1 MTSMLPFLETDDSL
15 LICSICLN
23 ELKEPKLLSCL
34 HRYCGSC
41 LMGLIDGNDNEL
53 QCPDCGI
60 VHALPEN
67 GVEGLLVDI
76 SMKNILQLHR
86 IKKAIDTRMKCM
98 SCRNIKNAGAFCFN
112 CDDFICQ
119 NCFDNHG
126 ATSKSRHHTLA
137 MNDVKTG
144 QLNNANWAAL
154 TDISRCRDHPEN
166 MLELCCRTCHGNH
179 LMCRECSLVE
189 HANHEL
195 CNDVPYLASEE
206 RNRINQKMD
215 NLLKNIERVQKKR
228 ALMTKST
235 EKFKHVVERRKSHI
249 QNEFDRME
257 EIIKGKIHNEV
268 DKLNRGMVQME
279 DVLSLG
285 KISTD
290 KPSLKKQ
297 VKELNEEYDRICE
310 KEKKELETA
319 FQALQAENNQEQGKL
334 FDQLANLK
342 IAFKRIVSEIEINA
356 RRNQEEMK
364 AILDFWDSIDSR
376 LNNIQA
382 TVSAHLTIRNDWA
395 DIQCIPMMCSV
406 VDSLMRDM
414 DREIPDFKLLSQ
426 IRITKFENC
435 DRKSHVDISEV
446 ADDEVDV
453 DGIHSKQWGIN
464 GITGNEEGT
473 IVVTGES
480 SQDHSHI
487 TVIDLKGT
495 TLRQDEIESEL
506 AFECRYCDFMT
517 KFKVVTVCWNNEIGL
532 YDIRDGTYTEMN
544 LKDND
549 SVWPF
554 GQDVSCVTVDE
565 ANNDIFIG
573 YKDSRDISVFD
584 DQLNYSHALSLPS
597 TVRWPRD
604 IAVHGNN
611 LIVCDRTGME
621 AYAISITG
629 STCMVMFQ
637 FAKPNTKSSNCW
649 PIGVCTDQNEFIY
662 MLWSAVTMS
671 SFKRLLVQYSRDGQR
686 LLATR
691 HVHDDALCISTVS
704 TRRGETLLVSTW
716 KTGKIFQYN
725 LT

>member
-34 HRYCGSC
+34 HRYCASC
-41 LMGLIDGNDNEL
+41 LMGLIDGNDNKL

-86 IKKAIDTRMKCM
+86 IKQAIDTRRKCL
-98 SCRNIKNAGAFCFN
+98 SCRNIENAGAFCIN

-126 ATSKSRHHTLA
+126 ATSKSRHRTLS
-137 MNDVKTG
+137 MNDLKTG

-189 HANHEL
+189 HADHEL

-215 NLLKNIERVQKKR
+215 NLLNYIERVQKKR

-235 EKFKHVVERRKSHI
+235 EKLNMSLKDENPIFKTNLIAWRKSLKAKYTMKSI
-249 QNEFDRME
+249 NLTE
-257 EIIKGKIHNEV
+257 E
-268 DKLNRGMVQME
+268 
-279 DVLSLG
+279 
-285 KISTD
+285 
-290 KPSLKKQ
+290 
-297 VKELNEEYDRICE
+297 
-310 KEKKELETA
+310 
-319 FQALQAENNQEQGKL
+319 
-334 FDQLANLK
+334 
-342 IAFKRIVSEIEINA
+342 
-356 RRNQEEMK
+356 
-364 AILDFWDSIDSR
+364 W
-376 LNNIQA
+376 
-382 TVSAHLTIRNDWA
+382 
-395 DIQCIPMMCSV
+395 
-406 VDSLMRDM
+406 
-414 DREIPDFKLLSQ
+414 
-426 IRITKFENC
+426 ITKFENC

-464 GITGNEEGT
+464 GITGNDEGT

-495 TLRQDEIESEL
+495 TLRQDEIESDL

-532 YDIRDGTYTEMN
+532 YDIRDGTYTEMD
-544 LKDND
+544 LKNND

-604 IAVHGNN
+604 IAVHGKN
-611 LIVCDRTGME
+611 LIVCDRAGME

-637 FAKPNTKSSNCW
+637 FAKPNTKRLNCW

-704 TRRGETLLVSTW
+704 TRREETLLVSTW

-725 LT
+725 LVSFQSSFGYE